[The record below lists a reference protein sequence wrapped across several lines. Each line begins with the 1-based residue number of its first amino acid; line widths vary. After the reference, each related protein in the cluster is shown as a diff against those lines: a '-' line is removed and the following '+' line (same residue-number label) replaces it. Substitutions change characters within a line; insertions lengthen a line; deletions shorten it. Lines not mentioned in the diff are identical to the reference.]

1 MTMHILWDIDGTL
14 IHNSKDGA
22 AVYLEAFT
30 HVTGTEPQKFI
41 TNPHGQTEG
50 QILTALL
57 ELNGHPATMLD
68 DVLAELDART
78 QKLLETGYVRTAV
91 VGGPD
96 ALRDVGGRGWTN
108 ALLTGNGPQHSRVK
122 LTAAGYAEGDFNW
135 TNSFFGDRSPD
146 RHHLTSLVAPI
157 LGEQPSVIIGD
168 TPNDG
173 LAADS
178 ARIPFIAVATGAYS
192 VGELR
197 DTSALVVVEDLV
209 AGRDDVLGTIAE
221 LAQRG

>member
-1 MTMHILWDIDGTL
+1 MHILWDIDGTL

-30 HVTGTEPQKFI
+30 NVTGTAPQKFI

-68 DVLAELDART
+68 EVLTELDVRT
-78 QKLLETGYVRTAV
+78 QQLHERGYIRTAV
-91 VGGPD
+91 AGGPA
-96 ALRDVGGRGWTN
+96 ALRDAAGRGWTN

-122 LTAAGYAEGDFNW
+122 LTAAGYIENDFNW
-135 TNSFFGDRSPD
+135 TTSFFGDRSPD
-146 RHHLTSLVAPI
+146 RHHLTSLVATV
-157 LGEQPSVIIGD
+157 LGDQPSVIIGD

-178 ARIPFIAVATGAYS
+178 ARIPFIAVATGAYT
-192 VGELR
+192 VADLR
-197 DTSALVVVEDLV
+197 ETSALVVVDDLV
-209 AGRDDVLGTIAE
+209 TGLEDVLGAIDE